1 MSDQVRRSAP
11 QPFTSKWQKNVCQGA
26 SLLHSHRLQNRSSLL
41 SGVRQGEGTRTARR
55 STRRRQGRCIGDRG
69 DYGRGKTRGGMRNRP
84 PHSAALYLQDKEAKK
99 HGITKSE
106 TNRMVRGKTEAP
118 RQQRKPKGDR
128 SRRVRHERYRISAGD
143 PKDR

>member
-1 MSDQVRRSAP
+1 MEGEDKRRNEE
-11 QPFTSKWQKNVCQGA
+11 QTSSFRC
-26 SLLHSHRLQNRSSLL
+26 LI
-41 SGVRQGEGTRTARR
+41 
-55 STRRRQGRCIGDRG
+55 STRQR
-69 DYGRGKTRGGMRNRP
+69 
-84 PHSAALYLQDKEAKK
+84 SKK

-106 TNRMVRGKTEAP
+106 TNRMVRGETEAS